1 MDATFSECC
10 GDMVFEKLEPRL
22 VWDIFENV
30 FTKTPRESKK
40 EEKIRAVLKKWVQDT
55 AKALGIT
62 LTVKED
68 EIGNILV
75 KKSATPGMES
85 RPSIL
90 LQGHLDMVCETDRD
104 GGFEFDNDPIPIR
117 IQENRE
123 WVDADETTLGA
134 DNGIGMS
141 LALALLFDPDVKH
154 GPIEIL
160 ATVDEETGLTGA
172 FALNP
177 QEMEIESKLLI
188 NIDSESVGTI
198 TIGSAGGGDTVISKK
213 LATNPPSGEYI
224 FRKLTVSGFFGGHS
238 GVDIHLPRGNA
249 NKLVARILSAL
260 LEKMPVVISEWIGG
274 SKRNAIPRRSSII
287 FGVPAA
293 NSSKAESILENQ
305 KGQLLFYYK
314 SGKNPVEP
322 DIVIDWSQE
331 GLSPSFDV
339 EESKKIIQTLH
350 MLPNGALQ
358 FSPAVDGLVETS
370 NNVAVLSTNKRGVRL
385 QMSTRSNLD
394 TELAST
400 RRELAMMGEVMGWDV
415 KQEKAYPGWAP
426 DPTNSFLKYIK
437 EKYAEATGTEI
448 TVEAIH
454 AGLECGILGAGI
466 PGLRMVSVGPN
477 IKNPH
482 SPDEKLHIESV
493 GQIYTLLKSILLDLP
508 DI

>member
-1 MDATFSECC
+1 
-10 GDMVFEKLEPRL
+10 MVLEKLEPRL

-40 EEKIRAVLKKWVQDT
+40 EEKIRSVLKNWVKDT
-55 AKALGIT
+55 AEANGVSI
-62 LTVKED
+62 TVKED
-68 EIGNILV
+68 ETGNILV
-75 KKSATPGMES
+75 KKPATPGMES
-85 RPSIL
+85 RPAIL
-90 LQGHLDMVCETDRD
+90 LQGHLDMVCETDRKD
-104 GGFEFDNDPIPIR
+104 GYDFDNKPIPVR
-117 IQENRE
+117 IQKNGE

-154 GPIEIL
+154 GPLEIL

-198 TIGSAGGGDTVISKK
+198 TIGSAGGGDTVYTKK
-213 LATNPPSGEYI
+213 LTADPPSGEYV
-224 FRKLTVSGFFGGHS
+224 FRKLTVSGLFGGHS

-249 NKLVARILSAL
+249 NKLVARMLSAL
-260 LEKMPVVISEWIGG
+260 LEKMPVVINDWAGG
-274 SKRNAIPRRSSII
+274 SKRNAIPRRSSVV
-287 FGVPAA
+287 FGVPVT
-293 NSSKAESILENQ
+293 NSSKAESILVNQ
-305 KGQLLFYYK
+305 RGQLLFYYTGGTK
-314 SGKNPVEP
+314 PAEP
-322 DIVIDWSQE
+322 DVVIEWTQE
-331 GLSPSFDV
+331 EMSSAYSV
-339 EESKKIIQTLH
+339 EESKKIIQTFH
-350 MLPNGALQ
+350 MLPNGALR

-370 NNVAVLSTNKRGVRL
+370 NNVAVISSNKRGIRL

-400 RRELAMMGEVMGWDV
+400 RREIAMLGEVMGWGV
-415 KQEKAYPGWAP
+415 QQTKAYPGWAP
-426 DPTNSFLKYIK
+426 DPANPFLKYIK
-437 EKYAEATGTEI
+437 EKYAKAIDSEI

-466 PGLRMVSVGPN
+466 PGLRMVSIGPN

-482 SPDEKLHIESV
+482 SPDEKLHIGSV
-493 GQIYTLLKSILLDLP
+493 GKIYTLLKSILTDLP